1 MREFWS
7 KLLPY
12 AMTGGIAALVDAGGF
27 ALLVNAK
34 LGVAA
39 AGVLSFCA
47 AAVVNYLLSSRFVFG
62 REASLRGFALF
73 LSAALIGLSIN
84 VGLTLLG
91 FYALGLHPLVAKL
104 IGIGTAFFVNF
115 LINLRVVFAPSAERK

>member
-1 MREFWS
+1 MHEFFS

-12 AMTGGIAALVDAGGF
+12 AMTGGIAAVVDAGGF
-27 ALLVNAK
+27 AMLVSAK

-47 AAVVNYLLSSRFVFG
+47 AAVVNYLLTSRFVFG
-62 REASLRGFALF
+62 REASVRGFALF
-73 LSAALIGLSIN
+73 FSAALIGLSVN

-91 FYALGLHPLVAKL
+91 FYVLELQPIVAKL

-115 LINLRVVFAPSAERK
+115 LINLRVVFHPAP

>member
-1 MREFWS
+1 MRDVLS

-12 AMTGGIAALVDAGGF
+12 AMTGGIAAVVDAGGF

-34 LGVAA
+34 MGVAI
-39 AGVLSFCA
+39 AGILSFCT
-47 AAVVNYLLSSRFVFG
+47 AAVVNYLLTSKLVFG

-73 LSAALIGLSIN
+73 FSAALIGLSIN

-91 FYALGLHPLVAKL
+91 FYVLGLEPLAAKL

-115 LINLRVVFAPSAERK
+115 LINLRVVFRPAR

>member
-1 MREFWS
+1 MREFLS

-12 AMTGGIAALVDAGGF
+12 AMTGGTAAVIDAGGF

-34 LGVAA
+34 LGVAV
-39 AGVLSFCA
+39 AGILSFCA
-47 AAVVNYLLSSRFVFG
+47 AAVVNYLLTSRFVFSH
-62 REASLRGFALF
+62 EASLRGFTLF
-73 LSAALIGLSIN
+73 FSAALIGLSIN

-91 FYALGLHPLVAKL
+91 FYVLGLEPLVAKL

-115 LINLRVVFAPSAERK
+115 LINLRVVFRPAR

>member
-1 MREFWS
+1 MPNAVS

-12 AMTGGIAALVDAGGF
+12 AMTGGVAAIVDAGGF
-27 ALLVNAK
+27 ALLIDAG
-34 LGVAA
+34 LGVAV
-39 AGVLSFCA
+39 GGGLSFGA
-47 AAVVNYLLSSRFVFG
+47 SAVVNYLLTSTFVFG
-62 REASLRGFALF
+62 RGVSMRGFALF

-91 FYALGLHPLVAKL
+91 FYVLGLPPVIAKL

-115 LINLRVVFAPSAERK
+115 LINLRFVFRASP